1 MPALLQPVQTAAALT
16 DSVIVGFSGGKDS
29 VVTLDLC
36 VKHFARVEAYFL
48 YYVPGLSFQERMLQW
63 AERRYGITI
72 YRLPHFEMAEFLKCG
87 AFRPVDLDVPTL
99 SVADFYAHLRAHF
112 GIHWIA
118 AGERIADSIWRRAM
132 IKHSGT
138 IDRKRGRIYPV
149 AHFTRAHIFA
159 YLKAHRLPISEE
171 SRVLGFSFRS
181 LQAED
186 MIKIRQHYPD
196 DFAKIKAMFPLVEA
210 GIKHREW
217 YESSQPVSEIRDADD

>member
-1 MPALLQPVQTAAALT
+1 MPELLQPIQTAAALT

-36 VKHFARVEAYFL
+36 MKHFKRVEGYFL

-63 AERRYGITI
+63 AERRYGISI
-72 YRLPHFEMAEFLKCG
+72 YRLPHFELSKFLQMG
-87 AFRPVDLDVPTL
+87 SFRPVDLAVPTVE
-99 SVADFYAHLRAHF
+99 VADLYAHLRAHF

-138 IDRKRGRIYPV
+138 IDRKRGRLYPV
-149 AHFTRAHIFA
+149 AHFSKAHIFA
-159 YLKAHRLPISEE
+159 YIKAHRLQVSEE

-181 LQAED
+181 LQAD
-186 MIKIRQHYPD
+186 DLIKIRQHYPD

-217 YESSQPVSEIRDADD
+217 YERPDAVPEV

>member
-1 MPALLQPVQTAAALT
+1 MSLLLQPVQTAAALT

-36 VKHFARVEAYFL
+36 VKHFTRVEAYFL

-72 YRLPHFEMAEFLKCG
+72 YRLPHFELSQFMQLG
-87 AFRPVDLDVPTL
+87 AFRPVDLSVLTVE
-99 SVADFYAHLRAHF
+99 VADLYAHLRAHF

-138 IDRKRGRIYPV
+138 IDRQRGRIYPV
-149 AHFTRAHIFA
+149 AHFTKAHIFA
-159 YLKAHRLPISEE
+159 YIKAHRLPVSEE

-181 LQAED
+181 LQADD
-186 MIKIRQHYPD
+186 MIKIRQHYPA

-210 GIKHREW
+210 GIKHKEF
-217 YESSQPVSEIRDADD
+217 YERTDPVSEV

>member
-1 MPALLQPVQTAAALT
+1 MSLLLQPVQTAAALT

-63 AERRYGITI
+63 AERRYDITI
-72 YRLPHFEMAEFLKCG
+72 YRLPHFELSQFLQLG
-87 AFRPVDLDVPTL
+87 AFRPVDLSVPTVE
-99 SVADFYAHLRAHF
+99 VADLYAHLRAHF

-138 IDRKRGRIYPV
+138 IDRQRGRIYPV
-149 AHFTRAHIFA
+149 AHFTKAHIFA
-159 YLKAHRLPISEE
+159 YIKAHRLPISEE

-186 MIKIRQHYPD
+186 MIKIRQHYPA

-210 GIKHREW
+210 GIKHKEF
-217 YESSQPVSEIRDADD
+217 YERTDPVPEV

>member
-36 VKHFARVEAYFL
+36 IKHFKRVEAFFL

-63 AERRYGITI
+63 AERHYGISI
-72 YRLPHFEMAEFLKCG
+72 YRMPHWELSEFLCMG
-87 AFRPVDLDVPTL
+87 TFRPIDL
-99 SVADFYAHLRAHF
+99 SVPVIQIADLYAHLRAHF

-138 IDRKRGRIYPV
+138 IDRQRGRIYPV
-149 AHFTRAHIFA
+149 AHFTKAHIFA
-159 YLKAHRLPISEE
+159 YLKAHRLRISEE

-186 MIKIRQHYPD
+186 MIKIRQHYPA

-210 GIKHREW
+210 GIKHKEF
-217 YESSQPVSEIRDADD
+217 YERTDPVPEV